1 MVKENIKKTLESTK
15 SSLDQDYDDFVKSI
29 KSDLESFKKTML
41 EKS

>member
-1 MVKENIKKTLESTK
+1 MVKEDIKKTLESTK

-41 EKS
+41 

>member
-1 MVKENIKKTLESTK
+1 MAKEDIKKTLENTK

-29 KSDLESFKKTML
+29 KTDLESFKKTML

>member
-1 MVKENIKKTLESTK
+1 MVKEDIKKTLESTK

-41 EKS
+41 AKS

>member
-1 MVKENIKKTLESTK
+1 MAKEDIKKILESTK
-15 SSLDQDYDDFVKSI
+15 SSLVQDYDDFVKSI

>member
-1 MVKENIKKTLESTK
+1 MAKEDIKKTLENTK

>member
-1 MVKENIKKTLESTK
+1 MVKEDIKKTLESTK